1 MPEGPLAGFRV
12 FDLTLA
18 MVGPWTSMLLGGMG
32 AEIIHVEATDRDLN
46 AGIHPTINGTSIG
59 YLDVQMNKRQIVLD
73 LKSPEDRQH
82 AYDIIKTCDVFL
94 MNMRPDVASRLGV
107 DYETVSQINDQ
118 IVYCAVTGWGPDGPM
133 REIPGADPQV
143 RYIAGFHEATGL
155 EGGDTEV
162 YRHSTQ
168 IDETT
173 GNYAA
178 QSILM
183 GLLARERTG
192 KGQRVDIS
200 MLRATSA
207 MQSGRIGEF
216 LASGRRPPPQGHQG
230 QSIAPDAAFLCADK
244 RHLAVAATS
253 EADWVALCRAI
264 GHLEFIEDLRF
275 ATNSDRV
282 ANRHDLMDALE
293 PVFRSMPLDYWV
305 LELDKVGLTVARVM
319 RWDELRRHAQVTANE
334 YIVDI
339 KAPPAW
345 EPETWEHVWTG
356 GPPWRFSA
364 TPARWH
370 PPVPINH
377 DRAAILDE
385 IKSGRE
391 A

>member
-1 MPEGPLAGFRV
+1 MSEGPLAGIRV

-18 MVGPWTSMLLGGMG
+18 MVGPWASMLLGAMG
-32 AEIIHVEATDRDLN
+32 AEVIHIEATDRDLN

-94 MNMRPDVASRLGV
+94 MNMRPDVAVRLGV

-173 GNYAA
+173 GNYAT

-200 MLRATSA
+200 MMRATSA
-207 MQSGRIGEF
+207 MQASSSRAAAGRCRRAIK
-216 LASGRRPPPQGHQG
+216 ASPSHRTRP
-230 QSIAPDAAFLCADK
+230 SCAPTS
-244 RHLAVAATS
+244 ATS
-253 EADWVALCRAI
+253 RSPPRARRT
-264 GHLEFIEDLRF
+264 GSRS
-275 ATNSDRV
+275 ARRSGTSNSPRTRD
-282 ANRHDLMDALE
+282 
-293 PVFRSMPLDYWV
+293 S
-305 LELDKVGLTVARVM
+305 
-319 RWDELRRHAQVTANE
+319 RRTPTASR
-334 YIVDI
+334 
-339 KAPPAW
+339 
-345 EPETWEHVWTG
+345 TG
-356 GPPWRFSA
+356 
-364 TPARWH
+364 TT
-370 PPVPINH
+370 
-377 DRAAILDE
+377 
-385 IKSGRE
+385 
-391 A
+391 